1 MSSILSRS
9 VLRQVLEKAVSY
21 GADFAEVYAEHT
33 KSNRM
38 SMVDGKV
45 ETIMDNF
52 LSGSRHP
59 RFQGPEKRLC
69 LYQRPLPAFSFKM
82 CGKRPLLPFQTLPLP

>member
-38 SMVDGKV
+38 TMVDGKV

-52 LSGSRHP
+52 LSGAGIRV
-59 RFQGPEKRLC
+59 
-69 LYQRPLPAFSFKM
+69 FK
-82 CGKRPLLPFQTLPLP
+82 GLKSAYASTSDLSQIGRAHV